1 MKLGCHTKVGGIN
14 PRGGVENSPITCS
27 CSLLWCFCQ
36 RVCCCQWQLSCYCK
50 CLSWCVSVCVWSCSP
65 LMANDT
71 ANYND
76 SHCDVVDDIDT
87 HDESDESLIFSTPT
101 LPSSSP
107 SCSQVIDDVPT
118 GRKNI
123 CSALSA
129 ITPHLSLFSTQHHSS
144 HFDLV
149 LVLACT
155 FVIFILTYLFFCFVL
170 ALMGLRVIAK
180 FSIELD

>member
-1 MKLGCHTKVGGIN
+1 MQLQFAVMLLSTSLMLPLTVKL
-14 PRGGVENSPITCS
+14 
-27 CSLLWCFCQ
+27 LLQVFM
-36 RVCCCQWQLSCYCK
+36 VM
-50 CLSWCVSVCVWSCSP
+50 CVWSCSP
-65 LMANDT
+65 SMADNT

-101 LPSSSP
+101 LPSCSP
-107 SCSQVIDDVPT
+107 SFTQVIDDVP
-118 GRKNI
+118 RNI
-123 CSALSA
+123 SSTLSA
-129 ITPHLSLFSTQHHSS
+129 ITPCLSLFNTQHHSS